1 MLRCK
6 DINRLK
12 NSKINKNN
20 ILRFVKKTYSKNS
33 FKTCLE
39 MKSKDF
45 NKKIVFE
52 RNKYQKTSEINV
64 FERKRVPFIYI
75 ISIIFINHLINR

>member
-1 MLRCK
+1 
-6 DINRLK
+6 
-12 NSKINKNN
+12 
-20 ILRFVKKTYSKNS
+20 
-33 FKTCLE
+33 